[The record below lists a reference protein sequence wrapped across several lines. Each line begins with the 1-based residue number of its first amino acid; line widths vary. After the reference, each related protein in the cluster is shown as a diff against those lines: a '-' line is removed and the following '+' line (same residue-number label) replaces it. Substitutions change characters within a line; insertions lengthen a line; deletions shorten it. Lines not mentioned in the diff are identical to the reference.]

1 MKKRMMQ
8 LLKILIMMIRHGNM
22 SFLLEDINKSEDWI
36 YYFLGKRLDAL

>member
-22 SFLLEDINKSEDWI
+22 SFLLEDINKSED
-36 YYFLGKRLDAL
+36 